1 MLKFHLIIYIVESSL
16 KLLNSYS
23 FPIVS
28 EAVCKEYEQLKHQ
41 YDVETNAMHKA
52 MQQASQVTIFMII

>member
-1 MLKFHLIIYIVESSL
+1 L
-16 KLLNSYS
+16 KLISQDIEFFLKLYSYS
-23 FPIVS
+23 FPAVS

-52 MQQASQVTIFMII
+52 MQQASQVTIYLL